1 MKPYLFTTGA
11 LFAVLAAAHFARTV
25 AEWSRLAADPGF
37 IVEGPGIGLVAALL
51 SIWAWRLLRATAA
64 TRGAA

>member
-1 MKPYLFTTGA
+1 MKPYLHHRCA
-11 LFAVLAAAHFARTV
+11 LRRARRRHFARTV